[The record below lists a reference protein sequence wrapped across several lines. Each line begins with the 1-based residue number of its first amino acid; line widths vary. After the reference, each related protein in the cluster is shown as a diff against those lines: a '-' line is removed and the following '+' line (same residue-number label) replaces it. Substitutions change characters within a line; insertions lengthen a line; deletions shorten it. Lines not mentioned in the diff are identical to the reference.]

1 MGQFEITVRF
11 NNEDYLKEFG
21 PHIGFPKYEFND
33 NSDPDSERSYV
44 IYNFNIWFK
53 IQTNGDWQAKFKYDL
68 QAGGPNGNPDIN
80 GFDYGFRLN
89 WQGKGH
95 WGQRGSHTGLNP
107 QT

>member
-1 MGQFEITVRF
+1 MGQYEITVRF
-11 NNEDYLKEFG
+11 NNEDDLKEFG
-21 PHIGFPKYEFND
+21 PNIGFPKYEFHN
-33 NSDPDSERSYV
+33 NGDPTHGKLDT

-53 IQTNGDWQAKFKYDL
+53 IHPNGDWQANFKYDL
-68 QAGGPNGNPDIN
+68 QAGGPNCEPTID

-107 QT
+107 QA